1 MAAPFIFTVGTPRP
15 RPLRLSTG
23 HLAFCLPDAISGIS
37 QENDR
42 GLGCYNLFYRR
53 GRGPRTKQPAGLR
66 EADVPGMW
74 VQARFWLQA
83 SLAEASRGSGPRTPL
98 AHPREAQT
106 PALPP
111 TPVSG
116 GLTLDTSRT
125 KPHTYHLV
133 DPGGPGDT
141 SSRLHAVRPRPA
153 WTSRPL
159 RPLSLTVSLCSGLH
173 PAGPALQSAPVA
185 GARCPKC
192 KPDLF
197 LPSPLPSWGQRS
209 GP

>member
-15 RPLRLSTG
+15 RPFRLSTG

-98 AHPREAQT
+98 AHPREAQA

-153 WTSRPL
+153 SPAPQSDCVSLL
-159 RPLSLTVSLCSGLH
+159 RP
-173 PAGPALQSAPVA
+173 P
-185 GARCPKC
+185 
-192 KPDLF
+192 
-197 LPSPLPSWGQRS
+197 PSWPCPPVCPCGRS
-209 GP
+209 QMP